1 MASHD
6 LTSLQ
11 RQHIAD
17 AVEGCYQRADKYFK
31 RTFPRPAL
39 TFRRSGKN
47 AGTAFLQ
54 QNRIN
59 LHPELFKQN
68 EHEFI
73 VDVIPHEVSH
83 LLTWQLFKKVKPHG
97 VEWQAIMIDVFHRPA
112 NATHSFDI
120 EGVIGKQFS
129 YACLCSSHQLTIR
142 RHNKILKGAQYKC
155 RKCNGV
161 LIEEKSVS

>member
-1 MASHD
+1 M
-6 LTSLQ
+6 
-11 RQHIAD
+11 AD
-17 AVEGCYQRADKYFK
+17 AVERCYQRADIYFK

-39 TFRRSGKN
+39 TYRRSGKN

-68 EHEFI
+68 ENEFI
-73 VDVIPHEVSH
+73 EDVIPHEISH

-97 VEWQAIMIDVFHRPA
+97 VEWQAIMIDVFGRPA

-120 EGVIGKQFS
+120 AGVIGKQFS
-129 YACLCSSHQLTIR
+129 YTCECSTHQLTIR

-155 RKCNGV
+155 RKCNSV
-161 LIEEKSVS
+161 LVEEKVEEKIVN

>member
-1 MASHD
+1 M
-6 LTSLQ
+6 
-11 RQHIAD
+11 AD

-155 RKCNGV
+155 RKCNGL
-161 LIEEKSVS
+161 LIEEKMVS